1 MATPEGKVKANLDK
15 MLKAEGVWYY
25 SPQAGPYGVAGIP
38 DRVAIVCGLFLGIE
52 CKANV
57 KCKMTALQERCKE
70 QIENAGGKFFLV
82 YDKATIEEVRQ
93 WIIDVRSS
101 SGRQEGSS
109 CGVGGPDADS
119 DDYSWVEANPWK
131 IIDASSAYSGLH
143 PSLKEPWPPGP
154 FPNPSLL

>member
-1 MATPEGKVKANLDK
+1 MATPESKIKASLDK

-52 CKANV
+52 CKADE

-82 YDKATIEEVRQ
+82 FDKATIEEVRQ
-93 WIIDVRSS
+93 WIVSTRNR
-101 SGRQEGSS
+101 RQEGGSS
-109 CGVGGPDADS
+109 SVGRPDVDS

-131 IIDASSAYSGLH
+131 IIDASSARPGEYTGTKEHGSQYSF
-143 PSLKEPWPPGP
+143 S
-154 FPNPSLL
+154 NSSLL

>member
-1 MATPEGKVKANLDK
+1 MATPESKIKAALDK

-52 CKANV
+52 CKADE

-82 YDKATIEEVRQ
+82 FDKATIEEVRQ
-93 WIIDVRSS
+93 WIVSTRNR
-101 SGRQEGSS
+101 RQEGGS
-109 CGVGGPDADS
+109 CGVGGSTSDPRYDPDGESCAGETFIGFDPTQPGHH
-119 DDYSWVEANPWK
+119 D
-131 IIDASSAYSGLH
+131 
-143 PSLKEPWPPGP
+143 SLKE
-154 FPNPSLL
+154 FRARRAFSNSTSV

>member
-1 MATPEGKVKANLDK
+1 MATPESKIKSALDK

-52 CKANV
+52 CKADE
-57 KCKMTALQERCKE
+57 KCKMTALQERCRE

-93 WIIDVRSS
+93 WIVSTRNR
-101 SGRQEGSS
+101 RQEGSS
-109 CGVGGPDADS
+109 SSVGGSTSDPGCHSYGKTWTFEDELDARATHPRDDRSPEELRAQYSLPDT
-119 DDYSWVEANPWK
+119 
-131 IIDASSAYSGLH
+131 
-143 PSLKEPWPPGP
+143 
-154 FPNPSLL
+154 SLL